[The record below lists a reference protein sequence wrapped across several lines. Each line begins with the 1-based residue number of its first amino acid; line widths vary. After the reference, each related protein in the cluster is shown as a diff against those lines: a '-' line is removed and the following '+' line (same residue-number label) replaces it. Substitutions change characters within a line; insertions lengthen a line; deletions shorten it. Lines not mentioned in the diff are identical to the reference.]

1 MVNYDKNNFYNIDN
15 DNNNNNNNNN
25 NIIINNNNINNILM
39 VIDLFKVRNRNPRT
53 RCEVCSKF
61 RIKTSER
68 RHDFVLMSLS

>member
-15 DNNNNNNNNN
+15 DNNNNN
-25 NIIINNNNINNILM
+25 INNILM
-39 VIDLFKVRNRNPRT
+39 VIDLFKVSYRNPRT

>member
-15 DNNNNNNNNN
+15 DNNN

-39 VIDLFKVRNRNPRT
+39 VIDLFKVSYRNPRT
-53 RCEVCSKF
+53 RCDVCSKF